1 MIPFSSNLTHPS
13 PLSFAVQVG
22 MVMLI
27 FLIAFAF
34 SLVSPILLPMA
45 LLFFVMVWLFWR
57 WALLYVYVRKW
68 VAALTCM
75 RAQLHI

>member
-1 MIPFSSNLTHPS
+1 
-13 PLSFAVQVG
+13 

-45 LLFFVMVWLFWR
+45 LLFFFMVWLFWR

-68 VAALTCM
+68 VAVHARVCAPM
-75 RAQLHI
+75 SAEEVP